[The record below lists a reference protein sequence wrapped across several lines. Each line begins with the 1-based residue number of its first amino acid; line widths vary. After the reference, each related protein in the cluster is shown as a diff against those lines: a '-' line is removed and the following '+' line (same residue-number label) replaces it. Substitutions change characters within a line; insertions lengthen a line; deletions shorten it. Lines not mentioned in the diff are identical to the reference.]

1 MKYCSNCGSK
11 VEGSFCTNCG
21 AKIQENLN
29 SGTQLNGDV
38 NAYLQQQMESK
49 QNKNGYR
56 LAVGVIMIILGA
68 IIFVA
73 GMVVDSALN
82 GGNYL
87 EALKYIEYAKMNL
100 TLAFILPG
108 LAILAGGILS
118 IVSRKMNTLLL
129 ISGICYLSAAV
140 FNICAIS
147 DISLLTILC
156 LIFGPINIVFYTKTR

>member
-21 AKIQENLN
+21 AKIQDNLN

-87 EALKYIEYAKMNL
+87 
-100 TLAFILPG
+100 
-108 LAILAGGILS
+108 
-118 IVSRKMNTLLL
+118 
-129 ISGICYLSAAV
+129 
-140 FNICAIS
+140 
-147 DISLLTILC
+147 
-156 LIFGPINIVFYTKTR
+156 